1 MHARRSVC
9 LARWLGVGLILLAGA
24 CETRRWKIPPELVGP
39 LDGPVGGGGGGT
51 DVPIFMPVPDGGP
64 GTDGPESEGGTG
76 PDACTPSSCVVA
88 GGQFC
93 GRIGDGCGGALECG
107 DCPTGQLCGGNG
119 MPHVCSPPPG
129 TPCTPLTCDQATGR
143 LCGRIGDGCGRLLD
157 CGDCTGGMACG
168 AGGTPNVCAKA
179 PGTCTPL
186 TCDQAGG
193 RYCGKIGDGCG
204 RPLDCG
210 DCPTG
215 QTCGGDGTPGVCGS
229 GSGMCTALT
238 CAPTGGRF
246 CGTIGDGCGHALDC
260 GSCPSGQNCG
270 GNGKTN
276 VCAGM
281 LGGCTPLTCDQPNG
295 RFCGVVGNGCGLPLD
310 CGACPAGQICGAK
323 TSGVC
328 APDPGSCTPLT
339 CQTASGRYCGSI
351 GDGCGG
357 TLACGDCPTGQT
369 CGGAGIANVC
379 GAPAGTCT
387 ATTCTPTGG
396 RYCGDIGDGCGK
408 ALACGGCPSGQT
420 CNAGVCGPPAGCTA
434 LTCTPAGG
442 RYCGNVGDG
451 CGGTLA
457 CGACPSGQ
465 TCNAGVCTPPAGCT
479 PLTCTQAGGN
489 YCGTVGDGCGGTLAC
504 GNCPTGQSCGTVTAN
519 VCAPSGSCTP
529 LVCQQTGGK
538 YCGVIGNGCGGSLDC
553 GGCPTGDTCGGSGTP
568 GVCGRVGSGGGGG
581 PCTGL
586 ECQRPVCSG
595 TARTTISGRV
605 FDPAGKVPLYNVIVY
620 INNSPLTPFSDGAS
634 CDKCVDTLPG
644 NPVSTAL
651 TDTNGRFVLENVP
664 AGNNIPL
671 VITVGKWRRQVV
683 IPTVMPCV
691 DNPVANSVTRLPR
704 NKSEGEIPLMA
715 LTTGGA
721 DPLECL
727 LRKVGISDSEF
738 TRGDGNGRVHLYNG
752 MGGTSR
758 FTSGLGG
765 ANFQNATNLWNTVT
779 SLRRYDVVL
788 LACEG
793 NQSGRLSNKTAAA
806 RQAMMDYTALGG
818 RVFASHWHNAW
829 LDNGPAPWPTT
840 ATWNFDADL
849 VSPITAKIDRTF
861 PKGAALA
868 EWLLNVGGSTVLGD
882 VQIRAAQHTVD
893 GNNAALTQRWIY
905 ANNVEDVD
913 DNTVPLTT
921 QYFTFNT
928 PITAPEENQCGRVVY
943 SDIHVSNGDSV
954 NTSFPNGCTTT
965 NLSPQEKILE
975 FMLFDIASC
984 IRPDTKPPTLP
995 TPPPPPPTSPPGVPP
1010 TTPPPAAPP
1019 APPPAPPGTPPPP
1032 PPSAPPPGTT
1042 IEVPTPPAPP
1052 PGQPPAAPPAQPP
1065 LPPPTPPPPPP
1076 VVD

>member
-1 MHARRSVC
+1 M
-9 LARWLGVGLILLAGA
+9 
-24 CETRRWKIPPELVGP
+24 
-39 LDGPVGGGGGGT
+39 
-51 DVPIFMPVPDGGP
+51 
-64 GTDGPESEGGTG
+64 
-76 PDACTPSSCVVA
+76 
-88 GGQFC
+88 
-93 GRIGDGCGGALECG
+93 
-107 DCPTGQLCGGNG
+107 
-119 MPHVCSPPPG
+119 
-129 TPCTPLTCDQATGR
+129 
-143 LCGRIGDGCGRLLD
+143 
-157 CGDCTGGMACG
+157 
-168 AGGTPNVCAKA
+168 
-179 PGTCTPL
+179 
-186 TCDQAGG
+186 
-193 RYCGKIGDGCG
+193 
-204 RPLDCG
+204 
-210 DCPTG
+210 
-215 QTCGGDGTPGVCGS
+215 
-229 GSGMCTALT
+229 
-238 CAPTGGRF
+238 
-246 CGTIGDGCGHALDC
+246 
-260 GSCPSGQNCG
+260 
-270 GNGKTN
+270 
-276 VCAGM
+276 
-281 LGGCTPLTCDQPNG
+281 
-295 RFCGVVGNGCGLPLD
+295 
-310 CGACPAGQICGAK
+310 
-323 TSGVC
+323 
-328 APDPGSCTPLT
+328 
-339 CQTASGRYCGSI
+339 
-351 GDGCGG
+351 
-357 TLACGDCPTGQT
+357 
-369 CGGAGIANVC
+369 
-379 GAPAGTCT
+379 
-387 ATTCTPTGG
+387 
-396 RYCGDIGDGCGK
+396 
-408 ALACGGCPSGQT
+408 
-420 CNAGVCGPPAGCTA
+420 
-434 LTCTPAGG
+434 
-442 RYCGNVGDG
+442 
-451 CGGTLA
+451 
-457 CGACPSGQ
+457 
-465 TCNAGVCTPPAGCT
+465 
-479 PLTCTQAGGN
+479 
-489 YCGTVGDGCGGTLAC
+489 
-504 GNCPTGQSCGTVTAN
+504 TAN

-691 DNPVANSVTRLPR
+691 DNAVANSVTRLPR

-738 TRGDGNGRVHLYNG
+738 TRGDGNGRVHLYTG
-752 MGGTSR
+752 IGGTSR
-758 FTSGLGG
+758 FASSLG
-765 ANFQNATNLWNTVT
+765 
-779 SLRRYDVVL
+779 RRQLHRTPPTCGTPSPPCASYDVVL

-793 NQSGRLSNKTAAA
+793 GQNTGSKSTAA

-818 RVFASHWHNAW
+818 RVFASHWHNVW
-829 LDNGPAPWPTT
+829 LEKGPAPWPTT
-840 ATWNFDADL
+840 ATWNFDDDL

-893 GNNAALTQRWIY
+893 GNNASLTQRWIY
-905 ANNVEDVD
+905 ANNVRDVD
-913 DNTVPLTT
+913 NDNVPLAT

-995 TPPPPPPTSPPGVPP
+995 TPPPPPPTTPPGVPP

-1042 IEVPTPPAPP
+1042 IEVPTPPPPP

-1065 LPPPTPPPPPP
+1065 LPPPDAASAAAGRRLIVAAALALALSPFNACYPERMALVFCKSSGGVQYSKGALRTPMVWEIGTNDLSNSRGDFRGGMFAHRSKGSPLSLVLGQGEGHGNFGAGPKQMVIELIEAIFKLRVPAGADPAAGP
-1076 VVD
+1076 VTLLDIDEASGKYWLGDNYSREIGAYASFPGKTALFKTSFLPTEELAQKWKAFVPALPASVQVRDAIPSGSRRR